1 MALSSDM
8 LAHRIKDAV
17 RTAGM
22 SQRQL
27 AAAVG
32 MDPTA
37 LSKALTG
44 QRAFKSL
51 EVALI
56 AERLGLSTEALLAD
70 DDAEELKRSTL
81 AARMQSGAGPVVLQ
95 AVGLV
100 EQMRDLDVLLA
111 DLGRP
116 APSIVPTPA
125 LPPVTDPIRQGE
137 ILADSVRRQTGIN
150 DDDLPTEPDIFAVW
164 IEDYLGIDV
173 CIAPLPSGLDG
184 LAFSSGQFRLALIS
198 SGVAAT
204 RQRFT
209 LGHEICHLLSGDVQ
223 DLTVDEDVFGRHV
236 ANERRANT
244 FAAAFL
250 MPAQAIRAATENET
264 LDEALIVSL
273 LGRFRVS
280 LDALAFRMHN
290 VGVVDAANR
299 DRIRAMSSAKIAL
312 RPGRAD
318 DLQARNERRAPG
330 GLLTRAMDAFA
341 AGELGIRPLAALLD
355 TDPDRLLDE
364 LCPPRF
370 SRGPDDPQEPVYA
383 L

>member
-1 MALSSDM
+1 
-8 LAHRIKDAV
+8 V
-17 RTAGM
+17 
-22 SQRQL
+22 
-27 AAAVG
+27 
-32 MDPTA
+32 
-37 LSKALTG
+37 
-44 QRAFKSL
+44 
-51 EVALI
+51 
-56 AERLGLSTEALLAD
+56 
-70 DDAEELKRSTL
+70 
-81 AARMQSGAGPVVLQ
+81 
-95 AVGLV
+95 
-100 EQMRDLDVLLA
+100 
-111 DLGRP
+111 P
-116 APSIVPTPA
+116 APE
-125 LPPVTDPIRQGE
+125 LPPAADATRQGE
-137 ILADSVRRQTGIN
+137 ILADSVRRQVGLN
-150 DDDLPTEPDIFAVW
+150 DDDLPAEPDGFAAW
-164 IEDYLGIDV
+164 IEEYLGIDV

-184 LAFSSGQFRLALIS
+184 LALSSGQFRLALIS

-223 DLTVDEDVFGRHV
+223 DLMVDEDVFGRH
-236 ANERRANT
+236 AAEERRANA

-250 MPAQAIRAATENET
+250 MPAQAIRAATENQT

-290 VGVVDAANR
+290 VGVADAACR
-299 DRIRAMSSAKIAL
+299 DRIRAMSSARIAL

-330 GLLTRAMDAFA
+330 ILLARAMDAFA
-341 AGELGIRPLAALLD
+341 AGDLGVRPLAELLD

-370 SRGPDDPQEPVYA
+370 PRGVQEPQGPTYT

>member
-17 RTAGM
+17 RAAGV

-32 MDPTA
+32 MDSTA

-56 AERLGLSTEALLAD
+56 AEHLGLSTDVLLAD
-70 DDAEELKRSTL
+70 DGAEERERPAL
-81 AARMQSGAGPVVLQ
+81 AARVQGGAGPVVLQ
-95 AVGLV
+95 AVGRA
-100 EQMRDLDVLLA
+100 EQMRDLDILLV

-116 APSIVPTPA
+116 APPIVPTPA
-125 LPPVTDPIRQGE
+125 LPPAAGPIRQGE
-137 ILADSVRRQTGIN
+137 VLADSVRRQTGMN
-150 DDDLPTEPDIFAVW
+150 DGDLPAEPDGFAAWV
-164 IEDYLGIDV
+164 EEYLSIDV
-173 CIAPLPSGLDG
+173 CITPLPNGLDG
-184 LAFSSGQFRLALIS
+184 LALSSGQFRLALIS
-198 SGVAAT
+198 SSIAAT

-223 DLTVDEDVFGRHV
+223 DLTVDEDVFGRHS
-236 ANERRANT
+236 AEERRANA

-250 MPAQAIRAATENET
+250 MPAQAIRTAIENET
-264 LDEALIVSL
+264 LDETLIVSL

-290 VGVVDAANR
+290 VGVVDAASR
-299 DRIRAMSSAKIAL
+299 DRIRAMSSARIAL

-318 DLQARNERRAPG
+318 DLQTRNERRAPG
-330 GLLTRAMDAFA
+330 GLLIRAMDAFA
-341 AGELGIRPLAALLD
+341 AGDLGIRPLAALLD

-370 SRGPDDPQEPVYA
+370 PRRPEDPQEPTYA